1 MNLLCP
7 ECKNTVNLSP
17 YPNLAAEHILEC
29 ETCGITLMVTNI
41 ENDRVETEIVD
52 EGK

>member
-7 ECKNTVNLSP
+7 ECKNPVDLSS
-17 YPNLAAEHILEC
+17 YKELKVGQIIEC
-29 ETCGITLMVTNI
+29 GTCGISLIVTNI
-41 ENDRVETEIVD
+41 EKDIVTVEIVD